1 MKRVLS
7 LLLALSLC
15 LSLTGC
21 ITVKIEDSK
30 EEETG
35 KSTKATKTTKVTK
48 ATEETE
54 SAEQELTE
62 ATKAT
67 KPSATAVTTPS
78 VTAATTPSVTETTKP
93 ADTESENKNY
103 TVSDAKLEKQK
114 NVVIAK
120 AGDQT
125 LTNEQLQVY
134 YWLTVRN
141 YIANYSYYLSTVGLD
156 LTKPLN
162 EQIYDEKTDQTW
174 QQYFLEMALDEWH
187 RYVSLYQLAEDDGYT
202 LPKEYQ
208 NQLDTLDESLTAMAL
223 EAGFADAE
231 ALIDAELSKGSSISA
246 YYYYMQIQYMALG
259 YVDSIYTELNPTDKE
274 LEDYYTA
281 HKTELESNGY
291 GKDAGKYYD
300 VRHIFITLG
309 ENGGD
314 YSDADWAACLADAQK
329 MLDDFLANDPTEEKF
344 AELAKVHSEDP
355 GSAANG
361 GLYSRLTKN
370 YGFIQEFEDWYV
382 DESRQPGDT
391 GIVKN
396 TGSSSVGY
404 HIMYFSGATEIWK
417 DEVESLV
424 ISEKM
429 QKIVDAA
436 EEAYPMKVYD
446 DKIALGEADLT
457 AD

>member
-67 KPSATAVTTPS
+67 TPSA
-78 VTAATTPSVTETTKP
+78 TAATTPSATEATKT
-93 ADTESENKNY
+93 ADVEYGKNY

-162 EQIYDEKTDQTW
+162 EQIYD
-174 QQYFLEMALDEWH
+174 
-187 RYVSLYQLAEDDGYT
+187 
-202 LPKEYQ
+202 
-208 NQLDTLDESLTAMAL
+208 
-223 EAGFADAE
+223 
-231 ALIDAELSKGSSISA
+231 
-246 YYYYMQIQYMALG
+246 
-259 YVDSIYTELNPTDKE
+259 
-274 LEDYYTA
+274 
-281 HKTELESNGY
+281 
-291 GKDAGKYYD
+291 
-300 VRHIFITLG
+300 
-309 ENGGD
+309 
-314 YSDADWAACLADAQK
+314 
-329 MLDDFLANDPTEEKF
+329 
-344 AELAKVHSEDP
+344 
-355 GSAANG
+355 
-361 GLYSRLTKN
+361 
-370 YGFIQEFEDWYV
+370 
-382 DESRQPGDT
+382 
-391 GIVKN
+391 
-396 TGSSSVGY
+396 
-404 HIMYFSGATEIWK
+404 
-417 DEVESLV
+417 
-424 ISEKM
+424 
-429 QKIVDAA
+429 
-436 EEAYPMKVYD
+436 
-446 DKIALGEADLT
+446 
-457 AD
+457 